1 MNSSNQWTLS
11 NVTTF
16 PPSYDRDDDD
26 DDDVVEWMMLGIL
39 FIFGFFALFNVVIA
53 FLK

>member
-16 PPSYDRDDDD
+16 PPSDD
-26 DDDVVEWMMLGIL
+26 DDDVVEWIMLGIL

>member
-16 PPSYDRDDDD
+16 PPSDDRDD
-26 DDDVVEWMMLGIL
+26 DDDVVEWIMLGIL

>member
-16 PPSYDRDDDD
+16 PPSDDGD